1 MTPIIHRTCPPDR
14 LHLSTETKKDRE
26 SRFHISL
33 QYDLKDG
40 VLSFTNTQ
48 ADLKKVALSQ

>member
-14 LHLSTETKKDRE
+14 LHLSTETEEDPER
-26 SRFHISL
+26 RFHISL

-40 VLSFTNTQ
+40 VPPFTNTQ
-48 ADLKKVALSQ
+48 ADLKKLALSQ